1 MIGRLEKPVL
11 NPAHETLK
19 INLLNITLECKC
31 TQARI
36 STLQSF
42 RIGKNFYYD
51 SLSVIVTFNIPLKID
66 LDQSVL

>member
-1 MIGRLEKPVL
+1 MNALK
-11 NPAHETLK
+11 HEF
-19 INLLNITLECKC
+19 NASEF
-31 TQARI
+31 
-36 STLQSF
+36 F